1 MTFLEHL
8 LHGRHVGGLRLR
20 HQHGG
25 RVVNAQEKL
34 YFITQVHNYD

>member
-8 LHGRHVGGLRLR
+8 LHGRHVGDAISG